1 MGVCLLPRKEI
12 HRIKGRP
19 FSSTV
24 AGGSAKDVLPF
35 LLARGKEKNMS
46 SSLNGNDITMTR
58 GDTFV
63 AKVKITKDGEEYTP
77 EPGDVVRFA
86 VKHSEL
92 NEDKSDYVDKEPLI
106 LKDIPIETMLLQ
118 LDPENT
124 KHLAFGTYVYD
135 IEITFS
141 DGTVDTFIA
150 KRKFKLT
157 EEVH

>member
-46 SSLNGNDITMTR
+46 SSIDGNAITLTR
-58 GDTFV
+58 GDTLLL
-63 AKVKITKDGEEYTP
+63 KVTITRDGEEYTP
-77 EPGDVVRFA
+77 TSSDKVRFA
-86 VKHSEL
+86 LKHKEL
-92 NEDKSDYVDKEPLI
+92 KDDKSDFVDDEPLI
-106 LKDIPIETMLLQ
+106 LKDIPTDTMLLQ
-118 LDPENT
+118 LDPEDT
-124 KHLAFGTYVYD
+124 KDKAFGRYVYD
-135 IEITFS
+135 IEITLP
-141 DGTVDTFIA
+141 DGYVDTFITKA
-150 KRKFKLT
+150 PFKLT